1 MPAVDTTARR
11 RSRVRAQ
18 FHSASVAVMLAALVL
33 AACGDTPSRSS
44 GARSSSAQHGDSA
57 TLPTEQRV
65 IVARVEV
72 DVTGDGIE
80 ESIFGTRTASEAT
93 EHAEYFDRV
102 EILRD
107 IDTKPRQLFIDVVD
121 NGFALQ
127 ARDVTGDG
135 VSDILALLDAGGNT
149 PVSSRGMHVY
159 GRGREGKLSLLF
171 ATENGNPEFRD
182 IDADGCMEILVS
194 DEYWGPGPHSD
205 VIGFV
210 RAVYS
215 FNGVYYT
222 ADNARHT
229 SWFAGEIDRLRRAHD
244 ALFRKAASAPSL
256 DAQLYTATAEL
267 LLWQWARGG
276 ATAVRDFWRGQRRRY
291 SERLSADR
299 MDDLESMVEDLTAMD
314 IQQQEALP

>member
-1 MPAVDTTARR
+1 
-11 RSRVRAQ
+11 
-18 FHSASVAVMLAALVL
+18 VAVMLAALAL
-33 AACGDTPSRSS
+33 AACGDTPSRN
-44 GARSSSAQHGDSA
+44 GGTHSSSTQHRDSA
-57 TLPTEQRV
+57 ALPTEQRV

-72 DVTGDGIE
+72 DVTGDGID
-80 ESIFGTRTASEAT
+80 ESIFGTRSADEAV

-127 ARDVTGDG
+127 TRDVTGDG

-182 IDADGCMEILVS
+182 IDADGCMELLVS

-210 RAVYS
+210 RAVYV
-215 FNGVYYT
+215 FNGVYYA
-222 ADNARHT
+222 ADNARHAA
-229 SWFAGEIDRLRRAHD
+229 WFGGEIDRLRRAHD
-244 ALFRKAASAPSL
+244 ALFRKAASTPAMET
-256 DAQLYTATAEL
+256 QLYTATAEL

-276 ATAVRDFWRGQRRRY
+276 ATAVRDFWRGQRKRFG
-291 SERLSADR
+291 ERLSADR
-299 MDDLESMVEDLTAMD
+299 MDDLETMVEDLTAMD